1 MSIERQLPKLANLDE
16 AELRAFYATC
26 RMNAETIETQ
36 SKRGETVPL
45 TMNSGTVSQEK
56 ADLDVSKRRRE
67 LRALAAETSAAT
79 EVVFR
84 AAGSVFARPR
94 HRSAGYLG

>member
-26 RMNAETIETQ
+26 RMNAETTH
-36 SKRGETVPL
+36 SRRGETVPL